1 MERTISSR
9 RRWRTITTI
18 LILIL
23 GVASLAPGQPIPAAA
38 ANSVLAFA
46 CVGDD
51 VRFNVDLT
59 FGEVSSSR

>member
-9 RRWRTITTI
+9 RRWRTITT
-18 LILIL
+18 ILIL